1 MTEGRTRGRPRSTAA
16 ASHEGILNAV
26 FEILQEKSV
35 RELTMEEVARR
46 AGVGKPTLYKWW
58 PSKAALVLDMFEE
71 RIAVKLAVPDAKTA
85 EQAIRAQVAE
95 VIRLAGGFFGKVAA
109 EIIAEGQSDP
119 TILEEYRNRYMSR
132 RRAFTTEWIERAQAS
147 GEFTRDV
154 TPAVLI
160 DLIYG
165 PIYYRLLI
173 RHEKLDQKF
182 GKEVVDR
189 ILSLVRP

>member
-58 PSKAALVLDMFEE
+58 PSKGAIVLDMFEE

-119 TILEEYRNRYMSR
+119 TILEDYRNRYMSR
-132 RRAFTTEWIERAQAS
+132 RRAFRVRTPCSSRFPRKSAPWLAPHHLAS
-147 GEFTRDV
+147 
-154 TPAVLI
+154 TPRQSNSAA
-160 DLIYG
+160 
-165 PIYYRLLI
+165 
-173 RHEKLDQKF
+173 
-182 GKEVVDR
+182 
-189 ILSLVRP
+189 STAA